1 MYIKKTKIYNKIW
14 GGIIVKKITS
24 VCLIFFIVSLPGQA
38 LADLDIDRQIDR
50 LVNDTVAKTSWKAQD
65 IHLLASIVHAEARGE
80 SYLGKVAVAAVVI
93 NRIKSPGFPNTIK
106 EVVYQPA
113 AFTCVSDGQI
123 KLKPGLD
130 SYRAAS
136 DAILGADPTA
146 GSLFYLNPAT
156 ASSSWM
162 QERASQK
169 TAITIGN
176 HVFTK

>member
-1 MYIKKTKIYNKIW
+1 M
-14 GGIIVKKITS
+14 
-24 VCLIFFIVSLPGQA
+24 
-38 LADLDIDRQIDR
+38 
-50 LVNDTVAKTSWKAQD
+50 
-65 IHLLASIVHAEARGE
+65 HAEARGE